1 MTTEERNAPQ
11 KSFDCV
17 AYMREARARL
27 SEKMNS
33 MSGEEFRHWL
43 RHHEYSD
50 PRLAEIAGQKRPAPE
65 VPGST
70 EPDGD

>member
-1 MTTEERNAPQ
+1 MKTSRSE

-17 AYMREARARL
+17 AFMRQERSRL
-27 SEKMNS
+27 SQKMNS

-50 PRLAEIAGQKRPAPE
+50 PRLAKLAAKARPVGTKPE
-65 VPGST
+65 
-70 EPDGD
+70 